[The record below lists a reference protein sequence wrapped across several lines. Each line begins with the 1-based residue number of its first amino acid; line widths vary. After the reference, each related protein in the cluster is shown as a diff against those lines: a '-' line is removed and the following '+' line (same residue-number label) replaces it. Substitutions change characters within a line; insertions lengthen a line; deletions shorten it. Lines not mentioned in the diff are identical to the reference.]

1 MSTIGNSSHTIAEST
16 RASKSDRSSVS
27 VQSQNAALH
36 PELMDALRE
45 HLRGDISN
53 VDSAVI
59 LGSGLG
65 GFAESIENRLEIP
78 YEQLPGFPKSTV
90 PGHHGSLLYGTIRSR
105 KVIAFSGR
113 FHRYEGYSFSQTVL
127 PVQLSHAL
135 GVRHLIISNAA
146 GAINTRFMVGDLI
159 LIQDLFRFFEKV
171 AAFPSEPFRLDL
183 MPAVH
188 HAESIAKSIGLP
200 VRRGTYLFAK
210 GPTYETKAEVEA
222 FRRVGADMV
231 GMSTVPEILEA
242 TRLGLPVIAV
252 SLITNMAAGVQK
264 GKLHHDEVKVAAE
277 RKKHDFARLV
287 SGIILS
293 GWNPNE
299 EAAV

>member
-1 MSTIGNSSHTIAEST
+1 MTSN
-16 RASKSDRSSVS
+16 RSSLDPSLLKVL
-27 VQSQNAALH
+27 QERL
-36 PELMDALRE
+36 P
-45 HLRGDISN
+45 GDIRSI
-53 VDSAVI
+53 DSAVI

-65 GFAESIENRLEIP
+65 GFADSIENRTEIP
-78 YEQLPGFPKSTV
+78 YEELPGFPKSTV
-90 PGHHGSLLYGTIRSR
+90 PGHHGSLLHGTIRNR
-105 KVIAFSGR
+105 NVIAFSGR
-113 FHRYEGYSFSQTVL
+113 FHRYEGYSYSQTVL
-127 PVQLSHAL
+127 PVHLAHAL

-146 GAINTRFMVGDLI
+146 GAINTRFEVGDLI
-159 LIQDLFRFFEKV
+159 LIQDLFRFFENV
-171 AAFPSEPFRLDL
+171 AAFPSEPYRLDL

-188 HAESIAKSIGLP
+188 LAESIARSIGLP

-242 TRLGLPVIAV
+242 TRLGVPVVAI

-299 EAAV
+299 EATV